1 MASLYRYGTS
11 EIQKTQSL
19 EPLAPGEV
27 NCQNGHSLPN
37 WQLVGPNSILQTFDF
52 SQLVF
57 AVHFDFSVVV
67 AVLLQLA
74 CFDSFVV
81 AVVVL
86 ALPMDLVF
94 AAGVLAFY
102 LADLDPVTEAG
113 FPFL

>member
-1 MASLYRYGTS
+1 MAMTVHRNES
-11 EIQKTQSL
+11 EKIRIGEWSNSKT
-19 EPLAPGEV
+19 
-27 NCQNGHSLPN
+27 GHSLSN
-37 WQLVGPNSILQTFDF
+37 WPFAGPNSIPQTFDF

-86 ALPMDLVF
+86 ALPIDLVS

-102 LADLDPVTEAG
+102 LVDLDPVTEAG

>member
-1 MASLYRYGTS
+1 MIVKYDEWPWPFIEIKKKS
-11 EIQKTQSL
+11 ES
-19 EPLAPGEV
+19 A
-27 NCQNGHSLPN
+27 NGHSLSYWPF
-37 WQLVGPNSILQTFDF
+37 VGPNSILQTFDF

-57 AVHFDFSVVV
+57 AVRFDFSVVV

>member
-11 EIQKTQSL
+11 KLRNESL
-19 EPLAPGEV
+19 EQFW
-27 NCQNGHSLPN
+27 NF
-37 WQLVGPNSILQTFDF
+37 QTFDF

-57 AVHFDFSVVV
+57 VVHFDFSVVV

-86 ALPMDLVF
+86 ALPIGLVF
-94 AAGVLAFY
+94 VVEVLAFY
-102 LADLDPVTEAG
+102 LADLDPVTEAE
-113 FPFL
+113 FLFL